1 MTVYIVLQYFNL
13 NRILL
18 LIVGLWPYQRT
29 KLVKFQLCL
38 VFGIFVSFIP
48 AQLTPLLTLE
58 CTVDLV
64 IKILPP
70 ILIVIMF
77 AIKYMS
83 FIINARFVKQMM
95 EQLQHICTNL
105 TDENEIAIMKNYGNK
120 TRTYT
125 ASLILYAFCNLII
138 FILLPFLPKIAGII
152 LFINESQLHHT
163 VYIMTEYFVDRE
175 KYFYLILLHMDAAV
189 CIGAIAVIGIAT
201 MFVGYMKHACAM
213 FKICSYRIKHAIM
226 LDAESVQLR
235 DYMIHKKIKYAV
247 DIHRKGIEFS
257 TFVISSFEWLFF
269 LLIAIGVLCLSL
281 NLFCLLQTVSSGHN
295 VEEFIVHFSCVSIIL
310 IYMFLGNYAAQEI
323 IDHYNH
329 IFITAYNIQ
338 WYAASIRIQK
348 MILFLLQRGAKAFNL
363 NLGGLFIGSLES
375 AGMFYIR
382 HGKINIL
389 MKYSKVLCLLQLSH
403 RMLCLRNNA
412 AKFLFI

>member
-125 ASLILYAFCNLII
+125 ASLI
-138 FILLPFLPKIAGII
+138 
-152 LFINESQLHHT
+152 S
-163 VYIMTEYFVDRE
+163 
-175 KYFYLILLHMDAAV
+175 V

-375 AGMFYIR
+375 AGMVKEYMLYESRLFNVKYYNQRTRRKRTYFITAD
-382 HGKINIL
+382 KYFNIL
-389 MKYSKVLCLLQLSH
+389 FHSFIFDT
-403 RMLCLRNNA
+403 
-412 AKFLFI
+412 AKLTS

>member
-1 MTVYIVLQYFNL
+1 
-13 NRILL
+13 
-18 LIVGLWPYQRT
+18 
-29 KLVKFQLCL
+29 
-38 VFGIFVSFIP
+38 
-48 AQLTPLLTLE
+48 
-58 CTVDLV
+58 
-64 IKILPP
+64 
-70 ILIVIMF
+70 
-77 AIKYMS
+77 
-83 FIINARFVKQMM
+83 MM

-375 AGMFYIR
+375 AGMVKEYMLYESRLFNVKYYNQRTRRKRTYFITAD
-382 HGKINIL
+382 KYFNIL
-389 MKYSKVLCLLQLSH
+389 FHSFIFDT
-403 RMLCLRNNA
+403 
-412 AKFLFI
+412 AKLTS

>member
-375 AGMFYIR
+375 AGMVKEYMLYE
-382 HGKINIL
+382 IL
-389 MKYSKVLCLLQLSH
+389 YSTRQ
-403 RMLCLRNNA
+403 N
-412 AKFLFI
+412 

>member
-226 LDAESVQLR
+226 LETESTQLR
-235 DYMIHKKIKYAV
+235 DDMIRKKIKCAV

-257 TFVISSFEWLFF
+257 TFVISSFDWLFC
-269 LLIAIGVLCLSL
+269 LLIAIIVLCLSVD
-281 NLFCLLQTVSSGHN
+281 LFCLFQTVSSGHN
-295 VEEFIVHFSCVSIIL
+295 VEEFVVHFSCLSIL
-310 IYMFLGNYAAQEI
+310 LLYLFLANYAAQEI

-329 IFITAYNIQ
+329 IFITAYSIQ
-338 WYAASIRIQK
+338 WYAASICIQK

-363 NLGGLFIGSLES
+363 NIGGLFIGSLET
-375 AGMFYIR
+375 AGMLLSTSVSYFTV
-382 HGKINIL
+382 L
-389 MKYSKVLCLLQLSH
+389 YST
-403 RMLCLRNNA
+403 R
-412 AKFLFI
+412 

>member
-375 AGMFYIR
+375 AGMLISTSISYFTV
-382 HGKINIL
+382 L
-389 MKYSKVLCLLQLSH
+389 YSTRQ
-403 RMLCLRNNA
+403 N
-412 AKFLFI
+412 